1 MKILAVIPAR
11 YNSKRFPGKPLINI
25 QGKSMIQRVIE
36 QSEQCKEI
44 SKVIVATDDQRI
56 ASHIKDI
63 NKESIITSK
72 DHNNGTSRCCE
83 AIIKMKESYNIILN
97 IQGDEPFIDPNQI
110 SELISLFKNEK
121 VQIGTLAR
129 QIHSYE
135 DYTDKNCTKVSFNS
149 SNIAESFTRIG
160 NLNKLE
166 FNTKKI
172 FKHIGIYGFRSKIL
186 NQIASIESSS
196 YIDQENLEQIKW
208 MDHYQI
214 KVGITLKDS
223 FSINKEEDIKRILD
237 FPLKKS

>member
-25 QGKSMIQRVIE
+25 QGRSMIQRVIE

-63 NKESIITSK
+63 NKKSIITSK

-83 AIIKMKESYNIILN
+83 AIIKMKESYDIILN

-135 DYTDKNCTKVSFNS
+135 D
-149 SNIAESFTRIG
+149 
-160 NLNKLE
+160 
-166 FNTKKI
+166 
-172 FKHIGIYGFRSKIL
+172 
-186 NQIASIESSS
+186 
-196 YIDQENLEQIKW
+196 
-208 MDHYQI
+208 
-214 KVGITLKDS
+214 
-223 FSINKEEDIKRILD
+223 
-237 FPLKKS
+237 